1 MAQNNCYIR
10 ILLDIHISPFMSFLF
25 FALLVKTLHGPLAL
39 IFAICHICYNICSLY
54 FTFSFMIFNIY
65 ALDL

>member
-39 IFAICHICYNICSLY
+39 IFAIYATIFAHFTSL
-54 FTFSFMIFNIY
+54 
-65 ALDL
+65 LVL